1 MTYATENIWDYT
13 GYSLAVNEV
22 YAEHN
27 GYIMLHLDP
36 ATAKFDAFDARWN
49 KIKILE
55 KAIDPVSGWARDLG
69 MFISIK
75 LVTCGS
81 MLCAVLLCD

>member
-1 MTYATENIWDYT
+1 MYVTGVGIVTYATENIWDYT

-55 KAIDPVSGWARDLG
+55 KAIDPVNGWARDLG
-69 MFISIK
+69 K
-75 LVTCGS
+75 TTTVRCVYT
-81 MLCAVLLCD
+81 